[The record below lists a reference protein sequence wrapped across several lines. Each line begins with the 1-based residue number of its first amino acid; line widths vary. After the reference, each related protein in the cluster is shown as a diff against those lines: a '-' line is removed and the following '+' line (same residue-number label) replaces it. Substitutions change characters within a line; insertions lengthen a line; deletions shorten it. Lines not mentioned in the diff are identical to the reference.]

1 MTSIKLFAV
10 YLGGHAKGCNIEV
23 HDVVFAVGA
32 DLHSTFPILE
42 KKWFGIRKALHVDA
56 WVELN
61 YVDGYQIDVLP
72 ADALSNE
79 SDLAESAL
87 KLYFINFGA
96 YEPNFF
102 GEVHQSGFYVASS
115 KKEAQAK
122 ARKQLCLKLKQ
133 RHHDDT
139 IVIEDSIADV
149 DDCIEINNVD
159 KWKLTFTPTDI
170 KEEFPPKCEYI
181 KLS

>member
-1 MTSIKLFAV
+1 MTSNKLFAV

-42 KKWFGIRKALHVDA
+42 RKWFGIRKGLHIDA

-61 YVDGYQIDVLP
+61 HVDGYQINVLP
-72 ADALSNE
+72 ADASSNE
-79 SDLAESAL
+79 SDL

-96 YEPNFF
+96 YEPSFF

-115 KKEAQAK
+115 KKDAQAK
-122 ARKQLCLKLKQ
+122 AKKQLCLKLKQ

-139 IVIEDSIADV
+139 VVVEDSIADV
-149 DDCIEINNVD
+149 DDCVEIDNVD
-159 KWKLTFTPTDI
+159 NRRLVFTPTDVR
-170 KEEFPPKCEYI
+170 EEFCPKCEYI
-181 KLS
+181 KLPK